1 MLLNHQIRWLETS
14 CETAGVSEGRKRCFF
29 SAKQQVQLWPVTVLN
44 GLIYHD
50 IKRHHTYGPTNS
62 YFYGLISWYISPA
75 SGVSSV
81 HLYHTIT
88 VGCAKAISGGE
99 SSERWPIL
107 CWARCL
113 WPLDHHF
120 GWWKNSSNHTK
131 FICECL
137 VLVCPC
143 HHLMIVFDKC
153 PFTWSF
159 FILTFH
165 GFIINIK
172 AY

>member
-29 SAKQQVQLWPVTVLN
+29 SAKQQVQLWPITVLN

-81 HLYHTIT
+81 HLYHN
-88 VGCAKAISGGE
+88 C
-99 SSERWPIL
+99 WL
-107 CWARCL
+107 CKGHKW
-113 WPLDHHF
+113 
-120 GWWKNSSNHTK
+120 WWKFWKMAHSLLNSMFVAFRSPLWVMEKLIKSHQIHMWM
-131 FICECL
+131 FGPCMSLSSFDDCVWQMSFYL
-137 VLVCPC
+137 VLF
-143 HHLMIVFDKC
+143 HFDL
-153 PFTWSF
+153 PW
-159 FILTFH
+159 FH
-165 GFIINIK
+165 NW
-172 AY
+172 Y